1 MKILLAGGTGLIG
14 TRLAQLL
21 QEKGHVVHFL
31 TRHPK
36 GGNQFHWDPAQGQ
49 IDEKALVGVEA
60 IINLA
65 GAGIA
70 DKRWTQARKAL
81 LVESRVQSAA
91 LLLKNIGR
99 MKQRPHTYVAASAIG
114 YYGNT
119 GERWCRETDQPADNG
134 FLSECCVQW
143 ENANRQAEALGLRTA
158 ILRIG
163 IVLST
168 KGGALPE
175 LIKPL
180 RFGVGAYFAD
190 GRAWYAWIHLDD
202 MCRQL
207 IWAVESP
214 HVHGVYNAVAPN
226 PVRVKTLIAAAAK
239 AMHRSV
245 LPLPAPAFALRLLL
259 GEMSAVVLNSNRV
272 SNEKALKDGFVCQYR
287 DIEGA
292 LEDIL

>member
-1 MKILLAGGTGLIG
+1 M
-14 TRLAQLL
+14 
-21 QEKGHVVHFL
+21 VHFL

-91 LLLKNIGR
+91 LLLKTIGR

-163 IVLST
+163 VVLST

-180 RFGVGAYFAD
+180 RFGVGAYFAIFRRPVGD
-190 GRAWYAWIHLDD
+190 GFSAPCHRRTQQRDRRNVRDSIES
-202 MCRQL
+202 RQ
-207 IWAVESP
+207 AR
-214 HVHGVYNAVAPN
+214 GVCI
-226 PVRVKTLIAAAAK
+226 LG
-239 AMHRSV
+239 
-245 LPLPAPAFALRLLL
+245 LL
-259 GEMSAVVLNSNRV
+259 GV
-272 SNEKALKDGFVCQYR
+272 DGFLR
-287 DIEGA
+287 DREA
-292 LEDIL
+292 VLR